1 MAIMVLGGAGF
12 IGSHVIRKLASA
24 NLSTIS
30 YDLFSNNTLE
40 EEIRWV
46 KADILELNTVE
57 RIFFEYEIDSVIHL
71 IGLPTIGYCRKNPH
85 LSFLL
90 NVMSVQNSLE
100 AMRKTDTK
108 RIVFASSAAVYGS
121 AFSQM
126 TLKETDA
133 TNPATVYGHHK
144 LIAEQLIRSY
154 SEAYGIEHV
163 ILRLFNVYGVDPSI
177 GKDVISI
184 FLRKAINCEPI
195 YVHGSRK
202 VIDFVHVDDVA
213 TIFAKSLNK
222 KIVNEIFCVGS
233 GRKTTLKELTDIFKK
248 TFKNLD
254 VKYEKATDDGTG
266 LVAEIDKAES
276 MMEFSPR
283 NPKAGIE
290 KHIVSNIRK

>member
-1 MAIMVLGGAGF
+1 MAIMVLGGTGF